1 MDDHRIPSRY
11 APLSAWAYFG
21 LSVLYA
27 IPIIGFIFLIIHT
40 FSSGNINRRSFARS
54 YWCRLLLV
62 LIIVG
67 LLYGFAVAT
76 GRSEEFQNAIEQSI
90 QQQVPSITGITGS
103 TGSTNTL
110 PGIPKSSYDSYSSI
124 YTDYAQRLTN
134 ATPGLIA
141 EYKQEAASNTNGIV
155 GLAEISNAKI
165 QKLALISNEGVEQMA
180 NYMFTQGS
188 GSYDDYQ
195 NWAMQLNQV
204 YMTEAQKI
212 TDVYMSSAAG
222 SLGG

>member
-21 LSVLYA
+21 LSILYA
-27 IPIIGFIFLIIHT
+27 IPVVGLIFLLIHT
-40 FSSGNINRRSFARS
+40 FSSSNINRRSYARS

-62 LIIVG
+62 LIIFG
-67 LLYGFAVAT
+67 ILYGFAVAT
-76 GRSEEFQNAIEQSI
+76 GRSEEFQNAITQSV
-90 QQQVPSITGITGS
+90 QQQVPGITGT

-165 QKLALISNEGVEQMA
+165 QKLAMISNEGVEQMA
-180 NYMFTQGS
+180 NYMYTQGS

-195 NWAMQLNQV
+195 DWAMQLNEV